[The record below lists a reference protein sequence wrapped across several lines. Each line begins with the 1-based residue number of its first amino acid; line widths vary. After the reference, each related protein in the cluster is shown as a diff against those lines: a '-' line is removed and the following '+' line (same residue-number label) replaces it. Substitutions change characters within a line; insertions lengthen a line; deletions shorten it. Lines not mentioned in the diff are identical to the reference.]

1 MMGIVTFL
9 IMLMI
14 KLLRVLL
21 KQAFTSV
28 FTCIDLIQFILSTQ
42 IIVVWIQVINFKNF
56 TIDENGN
63 DPDVIASSN
72 QLSNFQDY
80 YRMIV
85 HFSSF
90 ITFMRILQFFSFS
103 KKLSAFTEILSSAK
117 YDILFFVLMFAFV
130 RIST

>member
-1 MMGIVTFL
+1 MGLVTFL
-9 IMLMI
+9 IMLMV

-72 QLSNFQDY
+72 
-80 YRMIV
+80 
-85 HFSSF
+85 
-90 ITFMRILQFFSFS
+90 
-103 KKLSAFTEILSSAK
+103 
-117 YDILFFVLMFAFV
+117 
-130 RIST
+130 